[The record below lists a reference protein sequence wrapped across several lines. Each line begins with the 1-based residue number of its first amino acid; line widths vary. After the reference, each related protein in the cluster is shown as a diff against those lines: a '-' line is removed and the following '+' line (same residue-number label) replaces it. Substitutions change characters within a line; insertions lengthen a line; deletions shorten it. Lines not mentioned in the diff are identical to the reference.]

1 MTKESNKIYE
11 KKKQK
16 KLRAFDLCCGLG
28 GLSLGAFNVGVIP
41 IAAVDLS
48 ENALRTYRSNFPQAE
63 VINGDV
69 AEPSVIDKFIEIK
82 SRHEQTTSKFLVIS
96 GPPCQGFSV
105 AGRRLAKDARNKVM
119 ISVAKA
125 ISAIQ
130 PDGALVENVAS
141 IMSKKHSQTI
151 RQFIKI
157 LVNGGYHVCPVE
169 LNSLDFGVPQRRR
182 RMIFFITRKPA
193 DRKTFENE
201 LEKLRRPYK
210 TVGEELRDLPPAVVR
225 DDCYSDVQ
233 ANQGFFNHFAMQHSE
248 KVKKKIAGLKPGTGP
263 LSYRKLDPAKVAGT
277 LISGHRAP
285 PAHFNEPRSIT
296 VREAARLQG
305 FPDDFR
311 VCGKFGAQMQQVTD
325 AVPPPLGHAALK
337 TLLKIIG

>member
-1 MTKESNKIYE
+1 MA
-11 KKKQK
+11 KKKPK
-16 KLRAFDLCCGLG
+16 VIDLCCGLG
-28 GLSLGAFNVGVIP
+28 GLSLAAKNVGMTP
-41 IAAVDLS
+41 IAGIDVCD
-48 ENALRTYRSNFPQAE
+48 NALRTYQNNFPKAE

-69 AEPSVIDKFIEIK
+69 AEPSVINKFIEIK

-141 IMSKKHSQTI
+141 VIAKKHSQTI
-151 RQFIKI
+151 KRFKKI
-157 LVNGGYHVCPVE
+157 LADAGYHVCEVE
-169 LNSLDFGVPQRRR
+169 LNAQDFGVPQRRR
-182 RMIFFITRKPA
+182 RIIFFITRKQT
-193 DRKTFENE
+193 KEKVLKKE
-201 LEKLRRPYK
+201 LEKFRKDAPAVREAFA
-210 TVGEELRDLPPAVVR
+210 GLPTAVVR
-225 DDCYSDVQ
+225 GDLYNDEQ
-233 ANQGFFNHFAMQHSE
+233 QNEGFFNHFAMQHSK
-248 KVKKKIAGLKPGTGP
+248 KVKKKIASLEPGTGP
-263 LSYRKLDPAKVAGT
+263 LSYRKLDPSKEAGT

-285 PAHFNEPRSIT
+285 PAHFKEPRSIT

-311 VCGKFGAQMQQVTD
+311 VFGKFGAQMQQVTD
-325 AVPPPLGHAALK
+325 AVPPQLGQAALK

>member
-1 MTKESNKIYE
+1 MAKNKRCSGARQ
-11 KKKQK
+11 KKK
-16 KLRAFDLCCGLG
+16 LLAFDLCCGLG
-28 GLSLGAFNVGVIP
+28 GLSLGAFHIGVIP
-41 IAAVDLS
+41 IAAVDLN

-69 AEPSVIDKFIEIK
+69 AKQSVIDKFIEIK
-82 SRHEQTTSKFLVIS
+82 SRYEKTTSKFLLIS

-105 AGRRLAKDARNKVM
+105 AGRRLVKDARNKVM

-125 ISAIQ
+125 IFAIQ
-130 PDGALVENVAS
+130 PEGALVENVAS
-141 IMSKKHSQTI
+141 VMSKKHSKTI
-151 RQFIKI
+151 RQFVKI
-157 LVNGGYHVCPVE
+157 LENGGYYVCPVE

-193 DRKTFENE
+193 DRKTFEKE
-201 LEKLRRPYK
+201 LEKLRRPYQ
-210 TVGEELRDLPPAVVR
+210 TVGEALGDLPPAVVR
-225 DDCYSDVQ
+225 DDCYSDIQV
-233 ANQGFFNHFAMQHSE
+233 NQGFFNHFAMQHSG
-248 KVKKKIAGLKPGTGP
+248 KVKKKIAGLKQGTGP
-263 LSYRKLDPAKVAGT
+263 LSYRKLDPSKEAGT

-325 AVPPPLGHAALK
+325 AVPPQLGQAALK